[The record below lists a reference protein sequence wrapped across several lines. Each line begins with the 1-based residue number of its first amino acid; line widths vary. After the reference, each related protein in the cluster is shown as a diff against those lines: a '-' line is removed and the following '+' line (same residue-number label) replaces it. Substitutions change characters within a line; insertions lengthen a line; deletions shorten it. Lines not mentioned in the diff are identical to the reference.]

1 MPIEDEILVV
11 EMLIQLSPKQAKL
24 KAGLQEYFEDL
35 ITPALKSELNDP
47 NHFEGGGPEFKKA
60 MRTMVVDG
68 WIGLSW
74 KKELGGKELSP
85 IEQYIFVETVMRT
98 GFPFPFLT
106 TESVGPMIA
115 EHGSDWAKE
124 EIATKILK
132 GELFF
137 GIGYSE
143 PNSGTDLASLQTK
156 AIKDAD
162 GYLIN
167 GQKMWT
173 SLANV
178 SDYIWLAARTD
189 FEAKNHKGISMF
201 IVPTDDPGFSMTAI
215 NTLGDVRTNAT
226 FYDNIRVPETHLV
239 GQPNQGWSLITSQLN
254 LERLALVNHGPV
266 EELYKNVL
274 KLAATTKINND
285 QYLTDLSWVKNNFA
299 QVYSGI
305 EALKLICWKQTWIM
319 ESGHLNMAEASV
331 AKVYGSEF
339 FIQAYRLLMEIMGEL
354 SLLKN
359 DSELSILNAKLE
371 RMYRTASILTFGGG
385 TNEVQRDIIAM
396 AGLLMPRT
404 R

>member
-1 MPIEDEILVV
+1 
-11 EMLIQLSPKQAKL
+11 MLIQLSPKQAKL
-24 KAGLQEYFEDL
+24 KEELQEYFEGL
-35 ITPALKSELNDP
+35 MTSALQAELNDP

-60 MRTMVVDG
+60 MRTMGGDG

-74 KKELGGKELSP
+74 KKELGGKEVSP

-156 AIKDAD
+156 AIKDTD

-173 SLANV
+173 SLANF

-226 FYDNIRVPETHLV
+226 FYDNIRLPETHLV

-274 KLAATTKINND
+274 KLASTTKINND
-285 QYLTDLSWVKNNFA
+285 QYLTDFSWVKHNFA

-319 ESGHLNMAEASV
+319 ESGQLNMAEASV

-339 FIQAYRLLMEIMGEL
+339 FIEAYRLLMEIMGEL

-385 TNEVQRDIIAM
+385 TNEVQRDIIAI